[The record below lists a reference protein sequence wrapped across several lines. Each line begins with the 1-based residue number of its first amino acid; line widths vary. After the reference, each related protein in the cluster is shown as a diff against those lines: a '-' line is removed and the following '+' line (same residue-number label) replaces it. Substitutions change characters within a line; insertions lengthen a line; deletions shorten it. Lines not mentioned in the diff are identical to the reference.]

1 MAYIKGWSLDRC
13 RSHSCDQGQEAVK
26 GSRAVLV
33 SVKHA
38 AKDNFQT
45 LYSSQDVHILCV
57 HIAYSVVKC
66 VWSNSQGP
74 VCSTVKVFLTPV
86 AAVTTALVGVTT
98 PCI

>member
-1 MAYIKGWSLDRC
+1 MDYIKGWSLDRC
-13 RSHSCDQGQEAVK
+13 RSHSCDRGQEAVK

-45 LYSSQDVHILCV
+45 RYSSQDVYILFV

-66 VWSNSQGP
+66 VWSSVCGQIVKGP
-74 VCSTVKVFLTPV
+74 F
-86 AAVTTALVGVTT
+86 AVLSKFF
-98 PCI
+98 